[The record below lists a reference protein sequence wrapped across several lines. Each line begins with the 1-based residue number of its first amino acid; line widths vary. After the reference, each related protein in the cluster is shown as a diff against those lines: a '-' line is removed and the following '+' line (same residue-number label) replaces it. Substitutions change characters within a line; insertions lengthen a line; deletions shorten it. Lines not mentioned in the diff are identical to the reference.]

1 MFEIIDILNQLSDIV
16 WGCVSM
22 DIQYTLNTI
31 LEGKQYPSYIEKSI
45 KEIKK
50 GTRVDGFAL

>member
-1 MFEIIDILNQLSDIV
+1 
-16 WGCVSM
+16 M

-50 GTRVDGFAL
+50 GTRVDGVAL